1 MPNSRGWLWLIFV
14 AWPLMAGCDQAQL
27 MPDHCNIRL
36 AVVSPDPATLMVGQ
50 ELTLDA
56 QLTPSPDCLPA
67 DAELGHLRWSSQDP
81 GIATA
86 DAVSGRVRG
95 IHTGATVISLT
106 TETSHTLLTTSTIQV
121 VP

>member
-1 MPNSRGWLWLIFV
+1 MPDRTGWLRLSFGMMLLV
-14 AWPLMAGCDQAQL
+14 AGCDQSQG
-27 MPDHCNIRL
+27 MPDECNIRL

-50 ELTLDA
+50 EVSLGA
-56 QLTPSPDCLPA
+56 QLTASSDCLPA
-67 DAELGHLRWSSQDP
+67 DAEPENLRWSSQDS

-95 IHTGATVISLT
+95 VHAGSTVISLT
-106 TETSHTLLTTSTIQV
+106 TATSHTLLATSTIQV